1 MIEHLYDYAEQ
12 SEIKFDTIVL
22 DERQDFNDE
31 WMDIIEK
38 LLVDENSKI
47 LCVADPNQ
55 DLYERGFF
63 MPEGGSPWALAE
75 LRLNCR
81 NTREIAS
88 FVSQFGGG
96 PSASASPEGDPVKFI
111 PVSDTSSMMEAVLA
125 EIRHSLN
132 PEGLNE
138 KDIVIITG
146 TSVERDLFYNL
157 ASDEFSF
164 GRWEDRT
171 EEIIACETAKRAKGI
186 EANFV
191 ILTTLNEEIR
201 ENEIYVG
208 ASRARTNLVIVGPE
222 SFAGSYK
229 VSE

>member
-1 MIEHLYDYAEQ
+1 
-12 SEIKFDTIVL
+12 
-22 DERQDFNDE
+22 
-31 WMDIIEK
+31 MDIIEK

-81 NTREIAS
+81 NTREIAT
-88 FVSQFGGG
+88 FVRQFGGG

-111 PVSDTSSMMEAVLA
+111 PVADTISMMEAVLA

-138 KDIVIITG
+138 KDIVVITG
-146 TSVERDLFYNL
+146 TSVERDLFYNM

-171 EEIIACETAKRAKGI
+171 DELIACETAKRAKGI

-191 ILTTLNEEIR
+191 ILATLNEEIR
-201 ENEIYVG
+201 KNEMYVG
-208 ASRARTNLVIVGPE
+208 ASRARSNLVIVGPD
-222 SFAGSYK
+222 SFSKRIKIAN
-229 VSE
+229 